1 MTPEPG
7 YYLSLLMGAPGV
19 SDAELARMDIEVLE
33 RFGSAVRG
41 LLVPARSVTPY
52 QELLRAGLKPGFWN
66 DLVGSDQILFL
77 FKLRDGSVLEFTLS
91 EDTREEISRLC
102 SSLNGDPIEKTSDLP
117 EYFACDPFYRDAM
130 VAYYGVRAR

>member
-52 QELLRAGLKPGFWN
+52 QELLRAAPESKRRLKFPC
-66 DLVGSDQILFL
+66 S
-77 FKLRDGSVLEFTLS
+77 RDG
-91 EDTREEISRLC
+91 REEPRSGGRDPGQAAKVRRGDQLPRPGGERHETATCGVQKVLGRSRAVSYHVNCGERL
-102 SSLNGDPIEKTSDLP
+102 
-117 EYFACDPFYRDAM
+117 
-130 VAYYGVRAR
+130 